1 MKFQNNLYNLIK
13 SLSLSEKGYFRKHSQ
28 RHTIG
33 EKNIYLRLFEEID
46 KLKGFEEYNENELKS
61 KLKRHSNTGNFS
73 MLKNYLY
80 EMILKSMRAY
90 DSQKEIDSAIN
101 SHIENFLFLKKKNL
115 IKECEA
121 ELGKA
126 KKLSLSFE
134 RFEKLL
140 EILKNERVLT
150 SKKNPVDSVS
160 MTEIYKEFESVHQK
174 IKCNAQYRHLN
185 DIAFA
190 NLHRDGKNLKLLEK
204 NFKEILNDPLLK
216 DVRRAI
222 TFEAKLSF
230 YQIYSAYYYA
240 LSEWEKVLEIYN
252 KILNVMEDY
261 PVILK
266 EYTKGYLIIL
276 HNCADVCDQLN
287 RKSESKKY
295 NNRIDEFISN
305 PSNKI
310 SGEVRHFLFA
320 SFGTAKIINLMA
332 EGKYENENQEIRK
345 LEKEFL
351 KNMEFIHL
359 TGRIF
364 LMFQFSMYFFGC
376 KDYDSSLKWLH
387 MIINKD
393 EELRS
398 DLRIE
403 SKLLFLIIQFELN
416 NYDLIQYAVKS
427 TQRYLL
433 KKEPLMGIE
442 PIILSF
448 IRKMSNIKNPDDL
461 KKLFTEFK
469 DTLVKNQKILDEYA
483 FDYLSWV
490 ESKILKKSFA
500 EIRRDKYLKDKNLM

>member
-13 SLSLSEKGYFRKHSQ
+13 SLSTSEKGYFRKYSQ

-33 EKNIYLRLFEEID
+33 EKNVYLRLFEEIEKIKNFETYD
-46 KLKGFEEYNENELKS
+46 ENKLKE
-61 KLKRHSNTGNFS
+61 KLKPHSNIGNFS

-90 DSQKEIDSAIN
+90 DSHKEIDSEIN
-101 SHIENFLFLKKKNL
+101 SHIENFQFLKKKNL
-115 IKECEA
+115 IKECEV
-121 ELGKA
+121 ELAKA
-126 KKLSLSFE
+126 KKLSILYE
-134 RFEKLL
+134 KFEKLL
-140 EILKNERVLT
+140 EILKNERILI
-150 SKKNPVDSVS
+150 SKKNPVDTVS

-174 IKCNAQYRHLN
+174 IKCNAEYRHLN

-190 NLHRDGKNLKLLEK
+190 NLHRDGKNLKVLEK
-204 NFKEILNDPLLK
+204 NFKKILDDPLLK
-216 DVRRAI
+216 DFSNAI
-222 TFEAKLSF
+222 AFEAKLAF
-230 YQIYSAYYYA
+230 YQIHSAYYYA
-240 LSEWEKVLEIYN
+240 LSEFPKVLDMYN
-252 KILNVMEDY
+252 KILNVMEKH

-266 EYTKGYLIIL
+266 KYSKSYLTIL
-276 HNCADVCDQLN
+276 HNCVDVYEQIDCEA
-287 RKSESKKY
+287 ESKIY
-295 NNRIDEFISN
+295 YNRIEEFIKN

-310 SGEVRHFLFA
+310 TEEVKYFLF
-320 SFGTAKIINLMA
+320 SNLGISRLINLMTA
-332 EGKYENENQEIRK
+332 GKYEKDNQEIRK

-351 KNMEFIHL
+351 SNMEFVHL
-359 TGRIF
+359 TSRIT
-364 LMFQFSMYFFGC
+364 LMFQFTMYSFGC

-461 KKLFTEFK
+461 KKMFTEFK

-500 EIRRDKYLKDKNLM
+500 EIRRDKYLRSKNLV